1 MLSKLTYMYL
11 YLHRLLNNLYY
22 TAILGNIGQYR
33 GKKNQND
40 SYQQF
45 KMPYTLAKFDL
56 TSHRKACR
64 FLSVGTT

>member
-22 TAILGNIGQYR
+22 TAILDNTGK
-33 GKKNQND
+33 KKNQND